1 IFDFFKIANKFATY
15 NINGKKESKYSY
27 KYFFFVVFPWV
38 FSLIL
43 VFISRDRFNF
53 EFTTIGALLSLF
65 TGLLFGLL
73 LKISDKVREIPEKKS
88 LKSENDKN
96 KRTQELNYLKL
107 FFYFLSY
114 SIVISLFLISL
125 IIIKTFAPELLQ
137 AKISNYFFVL
147 DINLS
152 TLKCFLFVLT
162 IFCYRF
168 FVVFCLVSF
177 IMYILLSIIYLYEY
191 IKFDFSKIQ

>member
-1 IFDFFKIANKFATY
+1 MNSIIDIFKNANKFATY

-107 FFYFLSY
+107 FF
-114 SIVISLFLISL
+114 
-125 IIIKTFAPELLQ
+125 
-137 AKISNYFFVL
+137 
-147 DINLS
+147 
-152 TLKCFLFVLT
+152 
-162 IFCYRF
+162 
-168 FVVFCLVSF
+168 
-177 IMYILLSIIYLYEY
+177 
-191 IKFDFSKIQ
+191 